1 MAKPNYVSVTSDK
14 SKKGAFFR
22 CLIGRIFGWHYF
34 YVGRVGRGLMCLPTF
49 GNFFIVGNI
58 LDLWKISRGKFK
70 DNVGQYLRQ

>member
-22 CLIGRIFGWHYF
+22 CLIGGIFGWHYF

-49 GNFFIVGNI
+49 GNFFNCRKHPRPLEDQQRKV
-58 LDLWKISRGKFK
+58 
-70 DNVGQYLRQ
+70 